1 MKKYLCL
8 PILVAILFLLS
19 CGKENSPSSEIVR
32 VELPP
37 LVPEFVVDGIEPK
50 PLGYLKAISFPQ
62 LIKKVVSVASAI
74 KPGPQVAMLPMMVGM
89 ALGDPALTSIDPT
102 ASTTMIV
109 FDDLILGGA
118 PSFVLA
124 IKLTAESPVQKQAEN
139 IGMNTIEVDGWTLA
153 TMNSDLFEQVK
164 DWSSVL
170 SFAQINPENDIEIG
184 VLMGKVF
191 QDLPTM
197 KASALGA
204 LSLTPFSPE
213 IQTNLGYLTDI
224 LIDELTT
231 VDAAK
236 FDFSLSVEEIIL
248 RTTVSAKKETELF
261 NLLDAEMKPFSL
273 DEAKYVSGDGWM
285 DMLVNFNPESLAKYI
300 SYLIQKMEKSVDN
313 QQWKEVFTKSLVMM
327 EEGNKLYGGQAAMSY
342 GISDDEDPISFVQV
356 GNTLATAEQ
365 WNKLTK
371 DSISMIQQ
379 IVSNND
385 DLEKLGMKYDIKF
398 VDDSKI
404 DGVQINRMDI
414 NINFTSDL
422 NITDLPPSE
431 YSNTTS
437 TYLAVSDGL
446 YMNATSKEKL
456 LNLLDA
462 KKNDKPVENNLAEL
476 INLEQGQII
485 SWRLDIGGYAKMIVS
500 MADNLVSNSL
510 VTFGDVMEDLENL
523 QIPPVTGSSKLG
535 GGRVDSE
542 VRIPVKSIKA
552 GFDFFES
559 YTQKESEKTEWEEIP
574 EDLPEVKAEQ

>member
-1 MKKYLCL
+1 
-8 PILVAILFLLS
+8 
-19 CGKENSPSSEIVR
+19 
-32 VELPP
+32 
-37 LVPEFVVDGIEPK
+37 
-50 PLGYLKAISFPQ
+50 
-62 LIKKVVSVASAI
+62 
-74 KPGPQVAMLPMMVGM
+74 
-89 ALGDPALTSIDPT
+89 
-102 ASTTMIV
+102 MIV
-109 FDDLILGGA
+109 FDDLSLGGV

-139 IGMNTIEVDGWTLA
+139 MGMRTIEVDGWTLA

-365 WNKLTK
+365 WNKLITE
-371 DSISMIQQ
+371 SISMIQQ
-379 IVSNND
+379 NFPAGD

-462 KKNDKPVENNLAEL
+462 KKNDKPVQNNLAEL

-485 SWRLDIGGYAKMIVS
+485 SWRLDLGRYAQMIMSMVNLGGI
-500 MADNLVSNSL
+500 NPL
-510 VTFGDVMEDLENL
+510 GDVMEGLENL
-523 QIPPVTGSSKLG
+523 QILPVTGSSKLG

-559 YTQKESEKTEWEEIP
+559 YTLKESKKTEWEEIP

>member
-1 MKKYLCL
+1 MKKHLFL
-8 PILVAILFLLS
+8 PILVTILFLLS

-50 PLGYLKAISFPQ
+50 PLGYLKTISFPQ

-74 KPGPQVAMLPMMVGM
+74 KPGPEVAMLPMMAGM
-89 ALGDPALTSIDPT
+89 ALGDPALTSIDPD
-102 ASTTMIV
+102 ASTTMVV

-124 IKLTAESPVQKQAEN
+124 IKLTAESPIQKQAEN

-153 TMNSDLFEQVK
+153 TMNPDLFEQVK
-164 DWSSVL
+164 DWSSIL

-191 QDLPTM
+191 QDLPKM
-197 KASALGA
+197 KASAVGA
-204 LSLTPFSPE
+204 LSMSLFPPE
-213 IQTNLGYLTDI
+213 VQTNLGYLIDI
-224 LIDELTT
+224 LLDELTT

-342 GISDDEDPISFVQV
+342 GMSDDGDPISFVQV

-365 WNKLTK
+365 WNKLITE
-371 DSISMIQQ
+371 SISMIQQ
-379 IVSNND
+379 NFPAGD

-404 DGVQINRMDI
+404 DGVQVHRMDMTI
-414 NINFTSDL
+414 DIITDL

-500 MADNLVSNSL
+500 MMDNLVSNSL

-535 GGRVDSE
+535 GGRIDAE
-542 VRIPVKSIKA
+542 VRFPVKSIKA

-559 YTQKESEKTEWEEIP
+559 FTQNESEKTEWEETP
-574 EDLPEVKAEQ
+574 EDLPEVKAE

>member
-1 MKKYLCL
+1 M
-8 PILVAILFLLS
+8 
-19 CGKENSPSSEIVR
+19 
-32 VELPP
+32 
-37 LVPEFVVDGIEPK
+37 VDGIEPK
-50 PLGYLKAISFPQ
+50 PLGYLKTISFPQ

-89 ALGDPALTSIDPT
+89 ALGDPALTSIDPN

-109 FDDLILGGA
+109 FDDLTLGGA

-124 IKLTAESPVQKQAEN
+124 IKLTAESPIQKQAEN
-139 IGMNTIEVDGWTLA
+139 IGMRTIEVDGWTLA
-153 TMNSDLFEQVK
+153 TMNPDLFEQVK

-224 LIDELTT
+224 LIDELTA

-236 FDFSLSVEEIIL
+236 FEFSLSVEEIIV

-342 GISDDEDPISFVQV
+342 GMSDDGDPISFVQV

-379 IVSNND
+379 FVSNND

-404 DGVQINRMDI
+404 DGVQVHRMDI

-437 TYLAVSDGL
+437 TYFAVSDGL
-446 YMNATSKEKL
+446 HMSASSKAKL

-462 KKNDKPVENNLAEL
+462 KKKDKLVENNLSEL
-476 INLEQGQII
+476 INLEDGQII
-485 SWRLDIGGYAKMIVS
+485 SWRLDLKHYNQMIMSMVNLGGI
-500 MADNLVSNSL
+500 NPL
-510 VTFGDVMEDLENL
+510 GDVMEGLENL
-523 QIPPVTGSSKLG
+523 QILPVTGSSKLG

-559 YTQKESEKTEWEEIP
+559 YTLKESKKTEWEEIP

>member
-8 PILVAILFLLS
+8 PFLVAILFLLS

-50 PLGYLKAISFPQ
+50 PLGYLKTISFPQ

-74 KPGPQVAMLPMMVGM
+74 KPGPEVAMLPMMVGM

-365 WNKLTK
+365 WNKLITE
-371 DSISMIQQ
+371 SISMIQQ
-379 IVSNND
+379 NFPAGD

-437 TYLAVSDGL
+437 SYLAVSDGL

-500 MADNLVSNSL
+500 MMDNLVSNSL

>member
-1 MKKYLCL
+1 
-8 PILVAILFLLS
+8 
-19 CGKENSPSSEIVR
+19 
-32 VELPP
+32 
-37 LVPEFVVDGIEPK
+37 
-50 PLGYLKAISFPQ
+50 
-62 LIKKVVSVASAI
+62 
-74 KPGPQVAMLPMMVGM
+74 
-89 ALGDPALTSIDPT
+89 
-102 ASTTMIV
+102 
-109 FDDLILGGA
+109 
-118 PSFVLA
+118 
-124 IKLTAESPVQKQAEN
+124 
-139 IGMNTIEVDGWTLA
+139 
-153 TMNSDLFEQVK
+153 
-164 DWSSVL
+164 
-170 SFAQINPENDIEIG
+170 
-184 VLMGKVF
+184 
-191 QDLPTM
+191 
-197 KASALGA
+197 
-204 LSLTPFSPE
+204 
-213 IQTNLGYLTDI
+213 
-224 LIDELTT
+224 
-231 VDAAK
+231 
-236 FDFSLSVEEIIL
+236 
-248 RTTVSAKKETELF
+248 
-261 NLLDAEMKPFSL
+261 
-273 DEAKYVSGDGWM
+273 
-285 DMLVNFNPESLAKYI
+285 
-300 SYLIQKMEKSVDN
+300 
-313 QQWKEVFTKSLVMM
+313 MM

-342 GISDDEDPISFVQV
+342 GMSDDGDPISFVQV

-379 IVSNND
+379 FVSNND

-485 SWRLDIGGYAKMIVS
+485 SWRLDLGRYAQMIMSMVNLGGI
-500 MADNLVSNSL
+500 NPL
-510 VTFGDVMEDLENL
+510 GDVMEGLENL
-523 QIPPVTGSSKLG
+523 QILPVTGSSKLG

-559 YTQKESEKTEWEEIP
+559 YTLKESKKTEWEEIP

>member
-8 PILVAILFLLS
+8 PFLVAILFLLS

-50 PLGYLKAISFPQ
+50 PLGYLKTISFPQ

-365 WNKLTK
+365 WNKLITE
-371 DSISMIQQ
+371 SISMIQQ
-379 IVSNND
+379 NFPAGD

-437 TYLAVSDGL
+437 SYLAVSDGL

>member
-1 MKKYLCL
+1 
-8 PILVAILFLLS
+8 
-19 CGKENSPSSEIVR
+19 
-32 VELPP
+32 
-37 LVPEFVVDGIEPK
+37 
-50 PLGYLKAISFPQ
+50 YLKTISFPQ

-74 KPGPQVAMLPMMVGM
+74 KPGPEVAMLPMMAGM
-89 ALGDPALTSIDPT
+89 ALGDPALTSIDPN

-109 FDDLILGGA
+109 FDDLSLGGV

-139 IGMNTIEVDGWTLA
+139 MGMNTIEVDGWTLA
-153 TMNSDLFEQVK
+153 TMNPDLFEQVK

-224 LIDELTT
+224 LVDELTN

-365 WNKLTK
+365 WNKLITE
-371 DSISMIQQ
+371 SISMIQQ
-379 IVSNND
+379 NFPAGD

-404 DGVQINRMDI
+404 DGVQVHRMDI

-422 NITDLPPSE
+422 NITDIPPSV
-431 YSNTTS
+431 YSDTTS
-437 TYLAVSDGL
+437 TYFAASDGL
-446 YMNATSKEKL
+446 HMSASSKEKL

-462 KKNDKPVENNLAEL
+462 KKSDKLVENNLAEL
-476 INLEQGQII
+476 INLEDGQII
-485 SWRLDIGGYAKMIVS
+485 SWRLDLGRYAQMIMSMVNLGGI
-500 MADNLVSNSL
+500 NPL
-510 VTFGDVMEDLENL
+510 GDVMEGLENL
-523 QIPPVTGSSKLG
+523 QILPVTGSSKLG

-559 YTQKESEKTEWEEIP
+559 YTLKESEKTEWEEIP